1 MNNNINIEK
10 LLQML
15 GLQKNCNE
23 FYKLFLLYLK
33 SEALL
38 SSKKYDEFIL
48 SGISPIQ
55 ITSNLI
61 EICGKSSRH
70 SIDYFDSNDEQQI
83 SKYLTEISDF
93 GITHLIR
100 AWQVL
105 IEAMKKLK
113 TVQIKLSLDQCY

>member
-1 MNNNINIEK
+1 MRDSLSILDQAAALMNNNINIEK
-10 LLQML
+10 LLEML
-15 GLQKNCNE
+15 GLQNYNE
-23 FYKLFLLYLK
+23 FYKLFLLCLK
-33 SEALL
+33 SEALTA
-38 SSKKYDEFIL
+38 SKKYDEFIL

-100 AWQVL
+100 SMASTY
-105 IEAMKKLK
+105 KRP
-113 TVQIKLSLDQCY
+113 